1 MFRGFRKATP
11 GCNRLM
17 AIMRYAAKYSAFNPI
32 EQFWA
37 RLSIIIIVAS
47 LFSVDNL
54 QSRIYIY
61 SKNSSVLA
69 NLSQLS

>member
-1 MFRGFRKATP
+1 
-11 GCNRLM
+11 M

-37 RLSIIIIVAS
+37 RLSIIIIIIAS

-54 QSRIYIY
+54 QSRIYM
-61 SKNSSVLA
+61 
-69 NLSQLS
+69 